1 MSNDKLKDSAIK
13 AAKPKDKEFNLSD
26 GDGLYLRVK
35 PNGSKLWL
43 LNYTRPSDSKRS
55 NLGLGSYPDVSLSA
69 ARERRREYR
78 ALLAQGVDPKAH
90 REQQAAQAKAE
101 QERSS
106 YTFQRMAEQW
116 LDLKR
121 HEVKSETASDSWRSL
136 ELYVL
141 PFIGST
147 PIDQIRAPM
156 VIELLRGLEAAGKL
170 ETLRRLCRRINE
182 ILSYC
187 VNHGLLD
194 ANPCTDIRKVFR
206 TPTKTHMPTLK
217 PDELPYLMADIA
229 NGRIDY
235 TTRAQIEWSLHTL
248 VRPSESAGTR
258 WDEIDLEA
266 KCWQIPADR
275 MKMNRPHRVPLTPQM
290 IALLERMRPI
300 SGNRPFVFPGY
311 RNPLDHINEQSA
323 NAALRRLG
331 YGGRLVAH
339 GLRSL
344 GSTTLNEATIN
355 GRRMFDPDVIEAAL
369 AHSDSNEIRAA
380 YNRTDYYEQRVI
392 MMGWWSNH
400 IDNAAKGSL
409 SLAGGF
415 TNLQAVGSSY

>member
-1 MSNDKLKDSAIK
+1 MSVDKLKDSTVK
-13 AAKPKDKEFNLSD
+13 AAKPRDKEYNLGD

-35 PNGSKLWL
+35 TNGRKLWIF
-43 LNYTRPSDSKRS
+43 NYSRPGDSRRS
-55 NLGLGSYPDVSLSA
+55 NLSFGGYPDVALA
-69 ARERRREYR
+69 VARERRRECR
-78 ALLAQGVDPKAH
+78 ALLAQGIDPKSH
-90 REQQAAQAKAE
+90 KEQQAEQAKAE
-101 QERSS
+101 QERST

-116 LDLKR
+116 LELKR
-121 HEVKSETASDSWRSL
+121 HEVKADTATDSWRSL
-136 ELYVL
+136 ELYIL
-141 PFIGST
+141 PYMGST

-187 VNHGLLD
+187 VNHGLLE
-194 ANPCTDIRKVFR
+194 ANPCSDIRKVFR
-206 TPTKTHMPTLK
+206 TPNKTHMPTLK

-258 WDEIDLEA
+258 WDEIDMEA
-266 KCWQIPADR
+266 RCWQIPADR

-300 SGNRPFVFPGY
+300 SGHRAFVFPGY
-311 RNPLDHINEQSA
+311 RDPLGHINEQSA

-369 AHSDSNEIRAA
+369 AHSDNNEIRAA
-380 YNRTDYYEQRVI
+380 YNRTDYYEQRAI
-392 MMGWWSNH
+392 MMNWWSDH
-400 IDNAAKGSL
+400 IENAARGSL

-415 TNLQAVGSSY
+415 NNLIVVGGQ